1 MGCSGWTRMCMRGY
15 MHLCGAITTIK
26 HVIVKFLMSQ
36 QHHVVDIKEGGGC
49 EHHLILYCCL
59 ILTII

>member
-36 QHHVVDIKEGGGC
+36 QHHVVDIKEG
-49 EHHLILYCCL
+49 EDVS
-59 ILTII
+59 TI